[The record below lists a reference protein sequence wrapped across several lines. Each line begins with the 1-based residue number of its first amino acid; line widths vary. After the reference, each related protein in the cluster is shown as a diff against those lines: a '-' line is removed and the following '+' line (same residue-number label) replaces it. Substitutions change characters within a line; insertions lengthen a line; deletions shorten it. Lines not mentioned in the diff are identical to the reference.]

1 MSENGERKW
10 QGTTDGTAW
19 MHRALIRMMKFI
31 PLWVFYLLMSFAVPF
46 YMIFNHKGYIS
57 SYHYFRRR
65 HKFWPLRAFW
75 HVYKNHWMFGAVI
88 LDRFASYSG
97 KRFKI
102 EVPQM
107 YMYSEI
113 CSRKEGFV
121 QLSAHI
127 GNDEMAG
134 YELKPP
140 KKMNALV
147 FGGEGETLTENR
159 ARVLEKNNVRLVNIS
174 EDMSHL
180 VILNNA
186 LADGEIVNILGD
198 RVFGSNRTIR
208 CEILNGEAD
217 LPLGP
222 FLLAAMRDVPVI
234 SVFVVKTGLRR
245 YTVNLSRPDEWLS
258 KGLDVREKAEEMAM
272 AYAFSIKMMLLLYP
286 DQWFNFYEFWND

>member
-1 MSENGERKW
+1 MDA
-10 QGTTDGTAW
+10 QGSDQDDEVHSAVGLLPADELCCAVLYDIQSQ
-19 MHRALIRMMKFI
+19 RVYLQL
-31 PLWVFYLLMSFAVPF
+31 PLFS
-46 YMIFNHKGYIS
+46 
-57 SYHYFRRR
+57 
-65 HKFWPLRAFW
+65 
-75 HVYKNHWMFGAVI
+75 
-88 LDRFASYSG
+88 
-97 KRFKI
+97 
-102 EVPQM
+102 PQAQVLATQ
-107 YMYSEI
+107 
-113 CSRKEGFV
+113 GFLARV
-121 QLSAHI
+121 QESL
-127 GNDEMAG
+127 EMAG

-245 YTVNLSRPDEWLS
+245 YTVNLFRPDEWLS

-272 AYAFSIKMMLLLYP
+272 SYAFSIKMMLLLYP

>member
-1 MSENGERKW
+1 MAGHDRRDRVDA
-10 QGTTDGTAW
+10 QGADQDDEVHSAVGLLPADELCCAVLYDIQSQRV
-19 MHRALIRMMKFI
+19 HLQL
-31 PLWVFYLLMSFAVPF
+31 PLFPPQAQVLAT
-46 YMIFNHKGYIS
+46 
-57 SYHYFRRR
+57 
-65 HKFWPLRAFW
+65 RAFW

-107 YMYSEI
+107 YMYSKI

-208 CEILNGEAD
+208 CEILNGKAD

-245 YTVNLSRPDEWLS
+245 YTVNLFRPDEWLS

-272 AYAFSIKMMLLLYP
+272 SYAFSIKMMLLLYP